1 MKFIDEFRNAD
12 IAREQSNKIRITLER
27 IGRPVSLME
36 VCGTH
41 TMAIYRHGIK
51 SILPPSLKL
60 LSGPGCPV
68 CVTPNR
74 YLDYAIA
81 LSRQDGVI
89 ITTFGDM
96 LNVPGS
102 SSSLVRERAAGADI
116 RTVYSPLDALAIA
129 QKNPDKKIIFLAVGF
144 ETTSPTIAGT
154 IIEAQQRNV
163 SNFFISCAHKR
174 IPPAMQL
181 LVEDPELHI
190 DGFICPAHV
199 SAIIGSA
206 AYEFL
211 ASDYDKPCV
220 ITGFEPLD
228 VLQGILMLLQQI
240 ADKKPR
246 VETQYSRVVKH
257 QGNTT
262 ALKLVAEVFV
272 TSESYWRG
280 LGLVPQSGLALS
292 DAYARYDAGSVFT
305 VSAEE
310 EREHSGCLCGEV
322 IKGKREPE
330 ACGLFRN
337 ICTPVNPV
345 GPCMVS
351 QEGTCATHYKYADI

>member
-12 IAREQSNKIRITLER
+12 IARELSKKIHITLEQ
-27 IGRPVSLME
+27 IGRPVCLME

-51 SILPPSLKL
+51 SILPPALKL

-96 LNVPGS
+96 MNVPGS
-102 SSSLVRERAAGADI
+102 SSSLAKERAAGADI
-116 RTVYSPLDALAIA
+116 WTVYSPLDALAIA
-129 QKNPDKKIIFLAVGF
+129 QKKPDKKIVFLAVGF

-163 SNFFISCAHKR
+163 SNFFISCAHKL
-174 IPPAMQL
+174 IPPAMRL

-199 SAIIGSA
+199 STIIGSA

-211 ASDYDKPCV
+211 VHDYAKPCV

-228 VLQGILMLLQQI
+228 ILQGILMLLQQI
-240 ADKKPR
+240 ADKAPR
-246 VETQYSRVVKH
+246 VETQYARAVKRH
-257 QGNTT
+257 GNTT
-262 ALKLVAEVFV
+262 AVGLVAEIFV
-272 TSESYWRG
+272 KTNSWWRG
-280 LGLVPQSGLALS
+280 LGLVPESGLALS
-292 DAYARYDAGSVFT
+292 SAYARFDAESVFT
-305 VSAEE
+305 VNAEE

-322 IKGKREPE
+322 IKGKIEPE
-330 ACGLFRN
+330 TCGLFRN

-351 QEGTCATHYKYADI
+351 QEGTCAAHYKYGTS